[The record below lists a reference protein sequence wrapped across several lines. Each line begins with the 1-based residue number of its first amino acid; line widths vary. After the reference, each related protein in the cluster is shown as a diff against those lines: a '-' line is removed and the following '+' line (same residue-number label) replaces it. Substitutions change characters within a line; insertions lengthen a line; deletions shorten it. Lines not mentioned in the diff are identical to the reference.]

1 MAVTGRSVRRRYVLL
16 LLVLTAVTFIT
27 LDQRRD
33 DSGPLGAAG
42 SVAHEV
48 VAPVRSAADAV
59 VSPVADWLDGVTSA
73 GSLRDDNRELR
84 RQLAEADAT
93 VERAEDLIEE
103 NRRLAALLDLEFL
116 EGIPT
121 ITARIVSPP
130 VGNYEETVTLGKG
143 TSAGIREGMPV
154 VASDGLYGRVI
165 EVSASQSKVML
176 LTDERFSV
184 SVRSARDRLVGIAA
198 GDGTETLQL
207 EFIQGTDDADPVVL
221 RGDAV
226 VTSGRDASMYPGGIP
241 VGRIGEVRE
250 DPVTAQL
257 SADVVPAVDLGAV
270 EVVKVVDWDP
280 VRDAEAASESSAAAN
295 EDSAIES
302 P

>member
-1 MAVTGRSVRRRYVLL
+1 MAVTGRSVRRRYVLV

-42 SVAHEV
+42 SIAHEV

-73 GSLRDDNRELR
+73 GSLRDENRDLR
-84 RQLAEADAT
+84 RQLAEADAR

-103 NRRLAALLDLEFL
+103 NRQLAELLDLEFL

-121 ITARIVSPP
+121 IAARIVSPP
-130 VGNYEETVTLGKG
+130 TGNYEETVTIGKG
-143 TSAGIREGMPV
+143 ESDGVRKGMPV
-154 VASDGLYGRVI
+154 VASEGLYGRVV
-165 EVSASQSKVML
+165 EASASQSKVML

-198 GDGTETLQL
+198 GDGSDTLLL
-207 EFIQGTDDADPVVL
+207 EFIEGIDDADPVVL
-221 RGDAV
+221 RGDTV
-226 VTSGRDASMYPGGIP
+226 VTSGRDGSLYPAGIP
-241 VGRIGEVRE
+241 VGRLGEVRE
-250 DPVTAQL
+250 DAVTAQL
-257 SADVVPAVDLGAV
+257 SADVEPAVDLGAV
-270 EVVKVVDWDP
+270 EVVKVVDWDS
-280 VRDAEAASESSAAAN
+280 VRDVEPAAPDDGSRTTG
-295 EDSAIES
+295 S